1 MIKIFKQEVQ
11 RLFPILEAIKEGKTI
26 QFHEYFQ
33 SNGDINE
40 QKAALFLNN
49 LEIKPIGENNVE

>member
-26 QFHEYFQ
+26 QFRFPDGWRDIE
-33 SNGDINE
+33 GDDE
-40 QKAALFLNN
+40 GF
-49 LEIKPIGENNVE
+49 